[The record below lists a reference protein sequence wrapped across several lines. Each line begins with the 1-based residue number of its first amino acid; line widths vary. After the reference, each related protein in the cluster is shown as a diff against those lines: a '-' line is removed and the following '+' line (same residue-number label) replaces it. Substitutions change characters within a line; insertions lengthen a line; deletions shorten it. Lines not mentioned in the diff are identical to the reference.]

1 MYWDTVHTGLGPGPV
16 SLADLGGLVAVP
28 HLVARETGDGGLAP
42 EAGALRPDLGLGR
55 GRGRTAGERLAGEIR
70 AVPSEDGQCLVIS
83 HLSLTRP
90 RSCYGK
96 DIYCEKIL
104 REIPGIRD
112 CTYRRVM
119 TSPDYPTGTDL

>member
-28 HLVARETGDGGLAP
+28 HLVAREAGDGGLAP

-70 AVPSEDGQCLVIS
+70 AVPSEDGQCLSESSVIS
-83 HLSLTRP
+83 L
-90 RSCYGK
+90 
-96 DIYCEKIL
+96 
-104 REIPGIRD
+104 
-112 CTYRRVM
+112 
-119 TSPDYPTGTDL
+119 SPDRGVVMEKTFTVRKSSVRSLVSGIAPKEEL